1 MPFTSVRQLPGFVRR
16 PRATLAVS
24 PSALDDIRRKQQG
37 WSFSGHGAV
46 AATQPRVFPY
56 AEANPLRPL
65 PSDRVYSSSSS
76 WRSEGYSASVPPALA
91 CANPA
96 QAFEFAHA
104 EATLVPPMHGSV
116 VDGKPELQQPGS
128 AVGVLDAQP
137 NWTPLSGHKGLDLDT
152 PQTMS
157 PSQAA
162 LIIEGV
168 VDSPRLQTNNQDAR
182 RHAKEWEQVID
193 HVTQPVHERSKAEG
207 SGGVKGR
214 LARAGFLDG
223 FQNGTAEAS
232 TLNEREQARTGTN
245 DTNLKEIPVEGEDW
259 APLTEANVEHVSNV
273 ALSAEMAKDG
283 SRPEELENLVRIGSP
298 GTDTVQ
304 SRPTRQ
310 ASPLLVD

>member
-1 MPFTSVRQLPGFVRR
+1 
-16 PRATLAVS
+16 
-24 PSALDDIRRKQQG
+24 
-37 WSFSGHGAV
+37 
-46 AATQPRVFPY
+46 
-56 AEANPLRPL
+56 
-65 PSDRVYSSSSS
+65 
-76 WRSEGYSASVPPALA
+76 
-91 CANPA
+91 
-96 QAFEFAHA
+96 
-104 EATLVPPMHGSV
+104 MHGSV

-168 VDSPRLQTNNQDAR
+168 VDSLRLQSGKIEAVVDSSNQDAR
-182 RHAKEWEQVID
+182 RHAKEWEKVGD

-207 SGGVKGR
+207 SGGMKGR

-223 FQNGTAEAS
+223 FQSGTAEAS

-245 DTNLKEIPVEGEDW
+245 DTNLEEIPVEDEDW
-259 APLTEANVEHVSNV
+259 APLTEANVEHVANV
-273 ALSAEMAKDG
+273 ALSVEMAKDG
-283 SRPEELENLVRIGSP
+283 SRPEELENLVHIGSP